1 MQQRTA
7 QAELED
13 HRRQVQELS
22 QTRKQL
28 QNEVADLNERLSA
41 ETAARNAEAGIAPR
55 LHNSPSSSANLL
67 EGAKRQLQMRLQE
80 LEISSVASSSMH
92 GGTSASC

>member
-22 QTRKQL
+22 QNRKQL
-28 QNEVADLNERLSA
+28 QNEVADLNERLNA
-41 ETAARNAEAGIAPR
+41 ETAARNAEAGMAPR
-55 LHNSPSSSANLL
+55 LRSLSSANLL

-92 GGTSASC
+92 GGTSALC